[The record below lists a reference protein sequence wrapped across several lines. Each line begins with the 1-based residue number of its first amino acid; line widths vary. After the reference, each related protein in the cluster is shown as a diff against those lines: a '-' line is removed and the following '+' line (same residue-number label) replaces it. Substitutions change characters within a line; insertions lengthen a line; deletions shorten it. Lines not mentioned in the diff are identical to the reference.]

1 MHAIAT
7 SLGRKDQRTKQQRK
21 RDKRKD
27 EKIAKLPSET
37 RADDADPSL
46 TMGKMYSNQPEQ
58 EGLCILGGSDS
69 GFIHWLNKEER
80 IMAFCLV
87 N

>member
-37 RADDADPSL
+37 GADDADPSL
-46 TMGKMYSNQPEQ
+46 TMGKDVFQPTRTRMLRYPEADVTRKLTFRE
-58 EGLCILGGSDS
+58 EGA
-69 GFIHWLNKEER
+69 H
-80 IMAFCLV
+80 V
-87 N
+87 